1 MASSESFEIVDN
13 DADTSAVDAGLEKTD
28 DDNTSEVHVT
38 VAKDE
43 DTSEV
48 PAGNE
53 KADDADTS
61 VAVIQVASVM
71 RTTPT

>member
-1 MASSESFEIVDN
+1 MASSESVEIVDN
-13 DADTSAVDAGLEKTD
+13 DVDTSAVDAGLEKTD
-28 DDNTSEVHVT
+28 DEDVSEVHVN

-48 PAGNE
+48 PVGNE
-53 KADDADTS
+53 KASDADTS

>member
-1 MASSESFEIVDN
+1 MASSGSFEIVDN

-38 VAKDE
+38 VAKTE
-43 DTSEV
+43 GLSEV
-48 PAGNE
+48 VAGHE
-53 KADDADTS
+53 KAADEES
-61 VAVIQVASVM
+61 AVAVIQVASVM